1 MTGAVSAINQA
12 FSLFTVVGDILALVL
27 LAGLFFE
34 YSGARLRWMCI
45 FKNRGL
51 WLVFGTALIS
61 MIVSLYYSDIVG
73 YEPCKFCWLARIFMY
88 PQVFLLG
95 MAFWK
100 KESRRFVDY
109 SLILSIIGL
118 LITGYQLLLQAGLVP
133 TPPCA
138 ATGAVS
144 CTKIYFE
151 YFGYVTIPAMAFTA
165 FALMTEFALAEKIS
179 ANLENS
185 KNN

>member
-1 MTGAVSAINQA
+1 MTGIAGLNQTLS
-12 FSLFTVVGDILALVL
+12 FFTVLGDILVLVL

-34 YSGARLRWMCI
+34 YSGTRLGWMNI
-45 FKNRGL
+45 FKKHGL
-51 WLVFGTALIS
+51 WLVFGTALAG
-61 MIVSLYYSDIVG
+61 MLLSLFYSDVVG

-100 KESRRFVDY
+100 KESRRIVDY

-138 ATGAVS
+138 ATGAVA

-165 FALMTEFALAEKIS
+165 FALMTIFALAFKKGSE
-179 ANLENS
+179 S
-185 KNN
+185 K